1 MSFLGDAYLS
11 SRQSAGINASMSH
24 DIEAIQKAIYKDITS
39 LPSSERN
46 AFIQQVLC
54 RYKRLPP
61 SFKEYAKKLE
71 KELKLRPFDPRAA
84 GLSGAGAA
92 GAAASGASSAASIT
106 STITSIVQALTAVA
120 GAYIAYESHQEA
132 KEAQEKRLKQEEE
145 RARIEAAIGKEHLK
159 MKKAEREA
167 YEKSIAEGGG
177 ASPQQKK
184 TNITPWLIGGGVAAA
199 SVLAI
204 AIAK

>member
-1 MSFLGDAYLS
+1 MSFLGDAYLK
-11 SRQSAGINASMSH
+11 SRQSAGINAVMSH
-24 DIEAIQKAIYKDITS
+24 DIEAIQKAIYKNITS
-39 LPSSERN
+39 LPSSKRN
-46 AFIQQVLC
+46 AFIQQVLR

-71 KELKLRPFDPRAA
+71 KELKLRPFDPRAP
-84 GLSGAGAA
+84 GLSGVGAA

-167 YEKSIAEGGG
+167 YEKSITEGG
-177 ASPQQKK
+177 APPQQKK

-204 AIAK
+204 TIAK